1 MQDVSKIAVQIAS
14 EFTGSKAFKQA
25 ETASQKLEKRVAKL
39 GKQLL
44 AVFAVNRIVAF
55 GKASVRAF
63 AADEKAA
70 RSLSLALANTGNAFA
85 AIEIEK
91 FIADL
96 QRTTGVLDDQL
107 RPAFRTLLTATGD
120 VKKSQDGLSL
130 ALDIAAGTGKD
141 LGAVSMALA
150 KAYGGQTTA
159 LSRLGAGLSK
169 ATLASGDL
177 DLITGELTKKFSGQ
191 ALAAAEGYS
200 GSIDRL
206 TVASENAK
214 EIIGKDLLDAM
225 KLISGEEGIG
235 GATTAME
242 GFATQIGNVIYGIGV
257 LTSKLNSLPIL
268 KDVFGAF
275 ADVSKYNI
283 IGLLGQLGSSS
294 KARSAGT
301 PQQSPGERLAIDKA
315 ARAAEKERLRLLR
328 IQNNL
333 NKIDNDNTARKIQLT
348 GDQKAL
354 LELEKKFDVERVGLY
369 SALNQSTDGE
379 TKMRLLSLIAIHDQN
394 TALAGMIMKANE
406 AKDAFAAF
414 TEAMRATIRGLL
426 DAVAAAMARLQASLG
441 STGAPAGFAAFS
453 PSPGGYEGFGSGTS
467 VLGQNN
473 YGGLAGAG
481 IYGGGGAAVQN
492 INVVVNNAGSAITE
506 RDLVSSITQ
515 GIYNNQASGIPINYS
530 TAY

>member
-1 MQDVSKIAVQIAS
+1 MANVVIDIAAQY
-14 EFTGSKAFKQA
+14 TGNKAFKQA
-25 ETASQKLEKRVAKL
+25 ETATQKLEKSVGRL

-44 AVFAVNRIVAF
+44 GVFAAGKLLAF
-55 GKASVRAF
+55 GKNAAKAF

-70 RSLSLALANTGNAFA
+70 RSLALALANTGNAFA
-85 AIEIEK
+85 AIEVEK

-96 QRTTGVLDDQL
+96 QRATGVLDDNL

-120 VKKSQDGLSL
+120 VKKSQDALAL
-130 ALDIAAGTGKD
+130 ALDISAGTGRD
-141 LGAVSMALA
+141 LSQVSLALA
-150 KAYGGQTTA
+150 RGFTGQTTG

-169 ATLASGDL
+169 ATLATGDM
-177 DLITGELTKKFSGQ
+177 DFITGELSKKFSGQ
-191 ALAAAEGYS
+191 ALAAAEGYA
-200 GSIDRL
+200 GSMARL

-283 IGLLGQLGSSS
+283 IGLLGQLGSST
-294 KARSAGT
+294 RTRNAGT

-315 ARAAEKERLRLLR
+315 NKEAVKLQKTKNTLS
-328 IQNNL
+328 
-333 NKIDNDNTARKIQLT
+333 KIDNENTARKLQLT

-394 TALAGMIMKANE
+394 AALAGMIMKANE
-406 AKDAFAAF
+406 AKDAFGAF

-441 STGAPAGFAAFS
+441 VTPTPQGFQAFT
-453 PSPGGYEGFGSGTS
+453 PSPGGYEGFGSGMS
-467 VLGQNN
+467 NLGQNN

-481 IYGGGGAAVQN
+481 QYGGGGAP
-492 INVVVNNAGSAITE
+492 VVNISVAGSVTTD
-506 RDLVSSITQ
+506 RDLVSMVTNA
-515 GIYNNQASGIPINYS
+515 IYNNQASGIPINYS
-530 TAY
+530 TSYA